1 MSILSHIDQD
11 FAFLVVEN
19 KANKNQYCFK
29 FQRKP
34 HENFWFVSIQDGTW
48 SEKYYMPIGT
58 IRVLRGLF
66 GAHKNKSIDPKYQ
79 IAFNCLEWIFE
90 NHDKKDQM
98 ELVHVVYG
106 KINLV

>member
-1 MSILSHIDQD
+1 MSIIQHIDQD

-19 KANKNQYCFK
+19 TKKGTQYCFK

-48 SEKYYMPIGT
+48 SEKYYMPIAT
-58 IRVLRGLF
+58 IRVWRGQF
-66 GAHKNKSIDPKYQ
+66 KAYENKAIDEKYK
-79 IAFNCLEWIFE
+79 ISFNCLEWLFE
-90 NHDKKDQM
+90 NHDKSKKM
-98 ELVHVVYG
+98 ELVQIVYG